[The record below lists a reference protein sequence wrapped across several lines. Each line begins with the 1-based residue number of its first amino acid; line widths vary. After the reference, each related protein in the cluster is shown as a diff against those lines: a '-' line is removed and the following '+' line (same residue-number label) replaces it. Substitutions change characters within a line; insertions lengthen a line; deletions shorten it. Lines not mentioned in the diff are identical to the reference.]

1 MKILAFAASNSSQSI
16 NKTLV
21 TYAAEQLATAEQLA
35 QQSDASYEVLD
46 LNDFEMPIYSADREE
61 QGGIPAPAHAF
72 REKIAQADVLL
83 IAYAEHNG
91 SYTAAY
97 KNIFDWAS
105 RIDRDVYQN
114 KAAVLLATS
123 PGPGGAQNVLNQA
136 VGSAPYFA
144 LDVKGSFSLPSFFDH
159 FDQQAGQLTNQE
171 LAEQLQQQLSQ
182 LLRG

>member
-1 MKILAFAASNSSQSI
+1 MKILAFAASNSNQSI
-16 NKTLV
+16 NKALV
-21 TYAAEQLATAEQLA
+21 TYAAGQLA
-35 QQSDASYEVLD
+35 QRANASYEVLD

-72 REKIAQADVLL
+72 REKIAAADVLL

-105 RIDRDVYQN
+105 RVDRDVYQN

-144 LDVKGSFSLPSFFDH
+144 LDVKGSFSLPSFFDN
-159 FDQQAGQLTNQE
+159 FDQQRARLTNEE
-171 LAEQLQQQLSQ
+171 LDSQLKQQLAS
-182 LLRG
+182 LVETV